1 MKVKLYDNKIV
12 YFEWQNNIVFCNPD
26 ININDLPIV
35 EIADPP
41 EDWLQNW
48 NFYDYIPD
56 FNEYVFNEQLKQQ
69 EDYLRLVNEIRQKRE
84 LECFSVIDRSQL
96 WYNNLTNKQLEQL
109 NTWYKAWLKASETQ
123 IIPAKP
129 DWL

>member
-1 MKVKLYDNKIV
+1 MKVKLYNNKIV
-12 YFEWQNNIVFCNPD
+12 YFEWQNNIVFCDPN
-26 ININDLPIV
+26 ININDLPTV

-84 LECFSVIDRSQL
+84 SQCFSVIDKSQL

-109 NTWYKAWLKASETQ
+109 NAWYKAWLKAPETQ